1 MMNKKQKQY
10 LKKLAQTLPSK
21 FQVGKG
27 ALTEEV
33 VLMLEKA
40 INKQELIKIHVLT
53 SVHAE
58 QDRLIEALVTA
69 LKCELIQVIGHRVT
83 LYRMQLTPQLRVIT
97 LPQ

>member
-1 MMNKKQKQY
+1 MINKKQKQY

-33 VLMLEKA
+33 LFMLEKA
-40 INKQELIKIHVLT
+40 IFKQELIKIHLLT

-58 QDRLIEALVTA
+58 QDTLIEQLVTA
-69 LKCELIQVIGHRVT
+69 LKCDLVQVIGHRVT
-83 LYRMQLTPQLRVIT
+83 LYRMQLTPQLRLIT

>member
-1 MMNKKQKQY
+1 MINKKQKQY
-10 LKKLAQTLPSK
+10 LKKLAQTLHSK

-33 VLMLEKA
+33 ISMLEKA
-40 INKQELIKIHVLT
+40 IYKQELIKIHLLT

-58 QDRLIEALVTA
+58 QDTLIASLVDALR
-69 LKCELIQVIGHRVT
+69 CELVQVIGHRVT

>member
-1 MMNKKQKQY
+1 MINKKQKQY

-33 VLMLEKA
+33 ISMLEKA
-40 INKQELIKIHVLT
+40 IYKQELIKIHLLT
-53 SVHAE
+53 SVHSE
-58 QDRLIEALVTA
+58 QDTLIASLVDALR
-69 LKCELIQVIGHRVT
+69 CELVQVIGHRVT

>member
-1 MMNKKQKQY
+1 MINKKQKQY

-33 VLMLEKA
+33 ISMLEKA
-40 INKQELIKIHVLT
+40 LYKQELIKIHLLT

-58 QDRLIEALVTA
+58 QDTLIASLVDALR
-69 LKCELIQVIGHRVT
+69 CELVQVIGHRVT
-83 LYRMQLTPQLRVIT
+83 LFRMQLTPQLRLIT